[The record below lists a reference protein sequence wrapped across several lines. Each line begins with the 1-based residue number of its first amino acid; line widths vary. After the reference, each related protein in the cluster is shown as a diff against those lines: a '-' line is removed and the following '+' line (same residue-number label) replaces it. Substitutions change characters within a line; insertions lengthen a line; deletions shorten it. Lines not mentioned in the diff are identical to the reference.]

1 MARLSEQII
10 AGLTRPSFSRGMFE
24 IGQSIGRVPGQMRQQ
39 RERREEEERLKTE
52 ELTRRGLFSNAITG
66 TLTPEVMQERLQ
78 EPGVTAQD
86 LVLAQE
92 MQTAGQQRARE
103 AEERRL
109 EPIQQRGRGRLKALA
124 MNKEFNPQDANMLNG
139 YLGMASAMKVPEDEA
154 MDILVDARQSG
165 NKTEVKVGTYQTMDE
180 NKHQYYLSQ
189 RRDQKGG
196 GEMVYYPIGNAPAY
210 IPGEGPELE
219 PTGGAYNLA
228 IGEKVQAEV
237 EEAGLTQRVEN
248 FEDFREEQRPVL
260 ASSYEGIINANTM
273 KDALS
278 EMRDTGGALRATG
291 AKLEGFLG
299 VAPTDDTMFNI
310 LAKRKMIS
318 MLKQFGPNPTEGE
331 RKAAEEL
338 VESLQLTKEVN
349 EALIDQFLAEMT
361 RRVERLNFLLDP
373 DTTTEKY
380 DEYVKNQY
388 ETVLKSGQKRKVR
401 FEDID

>member
-1 MARLSEQII
+1 
-10 AGLTRPSFSRGMFE
+10 
-24 IGQSIGRVPGQMRQQ
+24 
-39 RERREEEERLKTE
+39 
-52 ELTRRGLFSNAITG
+52 
-66 TLTPEVMQERLQ
+66 
-78 EPGVTAQD
+78 
-86 LVLAQE
+86 
-92 MQTAGQQRARE
+92 
-103 AEERRL
+103 
-109 EPIQQRGRGRLKALA
+109 

-310 LAKRKMIS
+310 LAKRKLIS
-318 MLKQFGPNPTEGE
+318 MLNQFGPNPTEGE